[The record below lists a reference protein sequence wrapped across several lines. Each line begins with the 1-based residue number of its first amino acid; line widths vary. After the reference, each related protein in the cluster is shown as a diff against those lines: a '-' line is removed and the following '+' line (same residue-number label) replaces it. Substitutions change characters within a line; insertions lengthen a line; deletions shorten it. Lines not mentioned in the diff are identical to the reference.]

1 MITDTS
7 THLHQIIEESLQK
20 AISYSDYRRLVAELI
35 EKGQSTGHTQNDNL
49 LEYSKLNDRRMSRW
63 DKTLKVPDDVA
74 AVFENYKGRQ
84 LWLVINEGWCGDS
97 AHSVPVMAK
106 LASLTPKIDFKIV
119 LRDENEALMNQ
130 FLTNGGKSIPK
141 LIVLNPDSLEVK
153 AEWGPRPTEATR
165 MVQEYKAEHGQ
176 LTPEFKEELQLWYNK
191 DRGINT
197 MQDLSAL
204 LD

>member
-106 LASLTPKIDFKIV
+106 LASLTPQIDFKIV

-197 MQDLSAL
+197 MHDLSAL